1 MKRPNDMKRGNELL
15 YAQRGN
21 ADEFDYYEGP
31 MGGDVRMSI
40 RSGGQTNHDEI
51 EGFQVQKVKAGHHGP
66 RRPKSSRG
74 DVQDLD

>member
-1 MKRPNDMKRGNELL
+1 MKRPNDMARGNDLL
-15 YAQRGN
+15 FKQRGE

-40 RSGGQTNHDEI
+40 RSGGQANHDEI
-51 EGFQVQKVKAGHHGP
+51 EGFQVQKVKAGYHGP

-74 DVQDLD
+74 DVEDLD